1 MTTINPSLKDR
12 LLQLDLPVVTMPHA
26 KDSFEPLQQTGHR
39 LILAGNGLFKE
50 IRRPWLYA
58 RYQVADI
65 DTPFGES
72 NAVFEISAEVPRE
85 LLSRFLQQAQQHAPL
100 ETAAWIVWDERSKQ
114 VEYMELATPVA
125 TYSKLTIERPLL
137 PAGKHLILDLH
148 SHHGMAAEFSST
160 DDADDR
166 SSGFVTVSG
175 VVGTIHTKPTW
186 SFRMCL
192 EGHLIP
198 ISIDGLLQ
206 KEPVL

>member
-1 MTTINPSLKDR
+1 MTAVNPALKDR

-26 KDSFEPLQQTGHR
+26 IGSFQPLQITGHR
-39 LILAGNGLFKE
+39 LVLAGNGLFKE

-58 RYQVADI
+58 RFRLAELE
-65 DTPFGES
+65 TPFGETS
-72 NAVFEISAEVPRE
+72 TVFEIKAQIPAS
-85 LLSRFLQQAQQHAPL
+85 LLDRFLEQAHRHAPV
-100 ETAAWIVWDERSKQ
+100 ETAAWIVWDENTQQ
-114 VEYMELATPVA
+114 VEYVELGMPVA

-148 SHHGMAAEFSST
+148 SHHRMTAKFSST

-166 SSGFVTVSG
+166 ASGFVTVSG
-175 VVGTIHTKPTW
+175 VVGTIHTEPTW
-186 SFRMCL
+186 NFRMCL

-206 KEPVL
+206 KETVL